1 MTVVATLNPTDD
13 SFTGT
18 WTDNLNGSPESGT
31 VSAGAP
37 VFTAITD
44 YKNHGA
50 YVAANGG
57 GSDAA
62 HSCIGMPDLH
72 H

>member
-1 MTVVATLNPTDD
+1 LPDATLNPAED

-18 WTDNLNGSPESGT
+18 WSDNYSGGTQSGT
-31 VSAGAP
+31 VTAGAP

-44 YKNHGA
+44 YANHGA
-50 YVAANGG
+50 YVSANGG

-62 HSCIGMPDLH
+62 HSCIGMPEVNN
-72 H
+72 